1 MNKFISQIINIIP
14 PEIAHLIFLE
24 FMKLEIL
31 DKKYL
36 SQRLNIKLWN
46 KNFLNPIGL
55 AAGFDKNAEAISGLM
70 KLGFGFLEVGT
81 VTPKKQNGNPKPR
94 VFRIPEYQSIIQR
107 LGFNNSGLDKFLLNM
122 KALEKRSNKIL
133 GINIG
138 KNSTTKNYIS
148 DYKKLLSS
156 CSPHADYL
164 VLNISSPNTPG
175 LREIQTKKNLRS
187 FLEKIIQH
195 NVKKKPILLKI
206 SPDLIKEDLENI
218 CEICLEDNFLDGL
231 IVSNTTIK
239 RQMLTDKPIRGSWK
253 IYESGGLSGPP
264 LKKLSNKILS
274 EIYKKTKG
282 KIPLIG
288 VGGITTAEDAYE
300 KISYGASLIQLY
312 TAIVYNG
319 PGVVFKILKGLDCI
333 LKQKGF
339 KDIKSAVGNK
349 INF

>member
-1 MNKFISQIINIIP
+1 MNKFISQIINFIP
-14 PEIAHLIFLE
+14 PEMAHSIFLE
-24 FMKLEIL
+24 LMKLELL

-36 SQRLNIKLWN
+36 SERLNIKIWN
-46 KNFLNPIGL
+46 RNFLNPIGL

-81 VTPKKQNGNPKPR
+81 VTPRKQNGNPKPR
-94 VFRIPEYQSIIQR
+94 VFRIPEYKSIIQR
-107 LGFNNSGLDKFLLNM
+107 LGFNNSGLDKFLLNI

-138 KNSTTKNYIS
+138 KNSTTENYIS
-148 DYKKLLSS
+148 DYKKLLNS

-175 LREIQTKKNLRS
+175 LREIQTKKNLRG
-187 FLEKIIQH
+187 FLEKIIKH
-195 NVKKKPILLKI
+195 NLKKKPILLKI

-239 RQMLTDKPIRGSWK
+239 REMLTDKPVRSSWK
-253 IYESGGLSGPP
+253 INESGGLSGPP
-264 LKKLSNKILS
+264 LKKLSNKILG

-288 VGGITTAEDAYE
+288 VGGITTAEDAFE
-300 KISYGASLIQLY
+300 KISNGASLIQLY

-319 PGVVFKILKGLDCI
+319 PSVILKILKGLDFI
-333 LKQKGF
+333 LEQKGF
-339 KDIKSAVGNK
+339 KNIKSAVGNK
-349 INF
+349 INL

>member
-1 MNKFISQIINIIP
+1 MYKFFSQIINIVP
-14 PEIAHLIFLE
+14 PEMAHFIFLE
-24 FMKLEIL
+24 FMKLEL
-31 DKKYL
+31 LNKKYL
-36 SQRLNIKLWN
+36 SERLNIKIWN
-46 KNFLNPIGL
+46 RNFLNPIGL
-55 AAGFDKNAEAISGLM
+55 AAGFDKNGEAISGLM

-81 VTPKKQNGNPKPR
+81 VTLREQNGNPKPR
-94 VFRIPEYQSIIQR
+94 VFRIPEYKSIIQR
-107 LGFNNSGLDKFLLNM
+107 LGFNNSGMDKFLLNM

-138 KNSTTKNYIS
+138 KNSTTENYIS
-148 DYKKLLSS
+148 DYKQLLNS

-175 LREIQTKKNLRS
+175 LREIQKKKNLRS
-187 FLEKIIQH
+187 FLEKIIKH
-195 NVKKKPILLKI
+195 NVNKKPILLKI

-239 RQMLTDKPIRGSWK
+239 REMLTDKPIRNPWK
-253 IYESGGLSGPP
+253 INESGGLSGPP
-264 LKKLSNKILS
+264 LKKLSNKILG
-274 EIYKKTKG
+274 EVYKKTKG

-288 VGGITTAEDAYE
+288 VGGITSAEDAYE

-319 PGVVFKILKGLDCI
+319 PNVILNILKGLDFI
-333 LKQKGF
+333 LQQKGF
-339 KDIKSAVGNK
+339 KNIKSAVGNK
-349 INF
+349 INY